1 MEQKMPRY
9 YFHVRSHEGLQRD
22 IEGSVFD
29 TADQAQV
36 EAVNSAR
43 EIVGARI
50 AAGESADGDT
60 FIVEDENGN
69 IVFQLP
75 FRSVVRFD

>member
-1 MEQKMPRY
+1 MPRF
-9 YFHVRSHEGLQRD
+9 YFHVQSHEGLHRD

-29 TADQAQV
+29 TANQAQE
-36 EAVNSAR
+36 EAINSAR

-50 AAGESADGDT
+50 AAGGSADGDT
-60 FIVEDENGN
+60 FIVEDEQGN
-69 IVFQLP
+69 TVFQLP